1 MTIDED
7 ISIVGSF
14 NMDYKSMYHDTELML
29 VIDSVEL
36 NAILKASHESYEK
49 DAVEAEVQDN
59 ELGLMLQ
66 QKNTNKK
73 QLTRVGHLFLYEDKK
88 KKGCSY
94 EHPSYV
100 R

>member
-1 MTIDED
+1 
-7 ISIVGSF
+7 
-14 NMDYKSMYHDTELML
+14 MYHDTELML

-73 QLTRVGHLFLYEDKK
+73 IQGTIIRFLD
-88 KKGCSY
+88 
-94 EHPSYV
+94 PYV
-100 R
+100 RFLF